1 VHSPAAKSNF
11 PQNYPRATHYVR
23 TPSFFSFPSAS
34 PSSNPH
40 ACTGHSRSRQGG
52 DVLGSWQRSQCPSP
66 VASPAA
72 SLSILTAR
80 ALGARVRVWLSS
92 WRWRCLLQ
100 QRPSQTS
107 PVATLPRRRQTSPSK
122 GDSLRPH
129 PSPPLCWCFLFWPN
143 RTRYN
148 SPSSFL
154 KFSISFWLVLVL
166 VPPVL
171 AQFRSQFP

>member
-1 VHSPAAKSNF
+1 MHRPLTLQAGIRHVGF
-11 PQNYPRATHYVR
+11 L
-23 TPSFFSFPSAS
+23 
-34 PSSNPH
+34 
-40 ACTGHSRSRQGG
+40 TGRWR
-52 DVLGSWQRSQCPSP
+52 CPSP

-80 ALGARVRVWLSS
+80 ALGARVSVWLSS

-100 QRPSQTS
+100 QRSSRTS
-107 PVATLPRRRQTSPSK
+107 SVATLPRRRQTSPSK

-129 PSPPLCWCFLFWPN
+129 PSPPVRWCPLFWPN
-143 RTRYN
+143 CTRYN

-166 VPPVL
+166 VPPCSSPISFSISL
-171 AQFRSQFP
+171 DYR